1 MAARSARGSAS
12 ASDSASAE
20 QRLDIMKGVAGRWR
34 TGPALAALVGM
45 LLGAVPSAFG
55 QQVRTDEYEVKA
67 NFLVNFAKF
76 VTWPSSQEPLV
87 LAVVG
92 VDPFGPYLD
101 AIVRGKTVNGR
112 SIVVKRIQAGESL
125 NGCHV
130 VFVSES
136 ESARTAEILEPM
148 RHAPILTVGETQ
160 RFLRDGG
167 MIRLVVE
174 ENRVRFQIDANRA
187 EAAGLRVSS
196 QLLSLA
202 AR

>member
-1 MAARSARGSAS
+1 
-12 ASDSASAE
+12 
-20 QRLDIMKGVAGRWR
+20 MKGGIAGRR
-34 TGPALAALVGM
+34 QTVPAIAALVGM
-45 LLGAVPSAFG
+45 LLGAAPFASG
-55 QQVRTDEYEVKA
+55 LQVRTDEYEVKA

-76 VTWPSSQEPLV
+76 VTWPSNQDPLV

-92 VDPFGPYLD
+92 IDPFGPYLD
-101 AIVRGKTVNGR
+101 TIVRGKTVNGR
-112 SIVVKRIQAGESL
+112 SIVVKRLQAGESL
-125 NGCHV
+125 NGSHV

-136 ESARTAEILEPM
+136 ESARTAEILEQM
-148 RHAPILTVGETQ
+148 RHAPVLTVGETQ

>member
-1 MAARSARGSAS
+1 
-12 ASDSASAE
+12 
-20 QRLDIMKGVAGRWR
+20 MKGRIPGRRRILPAIVALIG
-34 TGPALAALVGM
+34 
-45 LLGAVPSAFG
+45 LLMGVVPLAFG
-55 QQVRTDEYEVKA
+55 QHRRTDEYEVKA
-67 NFLVNFAKF
+67 NFLVNFARF
-76 VTWPSSQEPLV
+76 VTWPSTEDPLV

-101 AIVRGKTVNGR
+101 TIVRGKTVNGR
-112 SIVVKRIQAGESL
+112 NIVVRRLQRGDSL
-125 NGCHV
+125 DGTHV

-136 ESARTAEILEPM
+136 ESARTAEILDDM
-148 RHAPILTVGETQ
+148 RDDPVLTVGETP

-167 MIRLVVE
+167 MIRLLVE
-174 ENRVRFQIDANRA
+174 DDRVRFQIAAHRA

>member
-1 MAARSARGSAS
+1 
-12 ASDSASAE
+12 
-20 QRLDIMKGVAGRWR
+20 MKGCITGRRRILPAIVALIGVLM
-34 TGPALAALVGM
+34 GV
-45 LLGAVPSAFG
+45 VPLAFG
-55 QQVRTDEYEVKA
+55 QHRRTDEYEVKA
-67 NFLVNFAKF
+67 NFLVNFARF
-76 VTWPSSQEPLV
+76 VTWPSTEDPLV

-101 AIVRGKTVNGR
+101 SIVRGKTVNGR
-112 SIVVKRIQAGESL
+112 NIVVRRLQRGDSL
-125 NGCHV
+125 DGTHV

-136 ESARTAEILEPM
+136 ESARTAEILDGTRREPV
-148 RHAPILTVGETQ
+148 LTVGETP

-167 MIRLVVE
+167 MIRLLVE
-174 ENRVRFQIDANRA
+174 DDRVRFQIDAHRA